1 MTTQNQVYYK
11 TDIAIRQRRRLINQN
26 LFEGRNLHSKTLHV
40 EKESR
45 SLIKESLIKKR
56 LKTRK
61 PSLPVRKTE
70 DLQYIGILAAI
81 VASFRRIFQC
91 NQRDQIITIIP

>member
-1 MTTQNQVYYK
+1 M
-11 TDIAIRQRRRLINQN
+11 
-26 LFEGRNLHSKTLHV
+26 
-40 EKESR
+40 
-45 SLIKESLIKKR
+45 R

-70 DLQYIGILAAI
+70 DLQYISILAAI

-91 NQRDQIITIIP
+91 NQRDQIITIIPWALEAEEKTLA